1 MDLIRTTP
9 AMSLLYECINGVI
22 QGGILGDSDNATG
35 TEEIA
40 TLCVSKL
47 RSMIMVHNDPNR
59 EFSNQPLESAREHA
73 LTASAVKYVAL
84 LAFNKIV
91 LTHPQLV
98 AEQEDVIIDCI
109 DSEDMTIRM
118 KALDLV
124 QGMVSS
130 DNLVSI
136 VSRLMRQLKASS
148 TAAAGLERNNSP
160 LQEPDA
166 NSDDETSL
174 RGSRSAKAD
183 QPLAPLPED
192 YTIDVIGRIL
202 AMCSK
207 GNYDYLVDFEWYID
221 VLIQLVR
228 VAPAPR
234 ARDYESES
242 SGPNGKHAVDISEK
256 VGDEIRNVAVKVRDI
271 RYAAVAAADSILRR
285 MSAEL
290 TNNCISLGVV
300 KPAAFVVGEFWPQ
313 LSSLEDTL
321 GYLLQL
327 IPRTQYPEAL
337 ATCIQAAV
345 KILAAI
351 AGDEQALW
359 TSERKSRISLLLARV
374 IHALEPLTM
383 HPYLEVQERAV
394 EFSELLKL
402 TAEAASGQAAATD
415 ELHQDPP
422 LLLTQAIPSL
432 FSGWELNSVKPGQQ
446 TKVQIPDDLDLDEP
460 IHPNLNALLAAADS
474 LGLPLAGEDDEFEV
488 YYNQKPPPTAIANE
502 PAINRL
508 AEAPEEVASSYQRA
522 GEESYLDPDIVAR
535 RKAERRERNKDDPF
549 YIPDSSSPGRSTPIH
564 NILRHENGPDL
575 DIDSIPIMQ
584 LDLEKLQAGV
594 DSAAATSAAATG
606 AKKPI
611 TRPRPRQKILIAP
624 DETIP
629 SGSVSAG
636 PPTPRQY
643 DSGADNNSD
652 SFTRARSKKLKA
664 SLLQVDSSV
673 IGSLSLDADKQPGE
687 GFDYER
693 QTREDAEMAQAVKEV
708 ERLRLEMQRAN
719 ERIRVAQGVP
729 DEGVVLKKK
738 KAKKAKK
745 STTAGEDEGG
755 ETAVKKRKKKKVAVI
770 DEGDGSTPGPS
781 EGGGGEVAAKPKK
794 KKAVKLDG
802 QGEETAQA

>member
-1 MDLIRTTP
+1 M
-9 AMSLLYECINGVI
+9 
-22 QGGILGDSDNATG
+22 
-35 TEEIA
+35 
-40 TLCVSKL
+40 
-47 RSMIMVHNDPNR
+47 
-59 EFSNQPLESAREHA
+59 
-73 LTASAVKYVAL
+73 
-84 LAFNKIV
+84 
-91 LTHPQLV
+91 THPQLV

-148 TAAAGLERNNSP
+148 SAAAVNQRNGSP
-160 LQEPDA
+160 LQDPDA
-166 NSDDETSL
+166 TSDDEASL
-174 RGSRSAKAD
+174 RRPTSSKAD
-183 QPLAPLPED
+183 QPAAPLPED
-192 YTIDVIGRIL
+192 YTTDVIGRIL
-202 AMCSK
+202 DMCSK
-207 GNYDYLVDFEWYID
+207 NNYEHLVDFEWYID

-228 VAPAPR
+228 VAPVPR
-234 ARDYESES
+234 AREYESES
-242 SGPNGKHAVDISEK
+242 SNPNGRSKLDDVSEK
-256 VGDEIRNVAVKVRDI
+256 IGDEIRNVAVKVRDI
-271 RYAAVAAADSILRR
+271 RYAAVAAADSILQQ
-285 MSAEL
+285 MSTEL
-290 TNNCISLGVV
+290 STNYILSGVI

-313 LSSLEDTL
+313 LSSPEDTL

-327 IPRTQYPEAL
+327 IPKTKYPEAL
-337 ATCIQAAV
+337 ATCLQAAI

-359 TSERKSRISLLLARV
+359 TSERKSRISLLMARV

-394 EFSELLKL
+394 QFAELLKL
-402 TAEAASGQAAATD
+402 TAEAVSGQAAATD

-446 TKVQIPDDLDLDEP
+446 SKVQIPDGLDLDEP

-474 LGLPLAGEDDEFEV
+474 IGLPVAGEEDEFEV

-508 AEAPEEVASSYQRA
+508 AETPEEVVGSYQRA

-549 YIPDSSSPGRSTPIH
+549 YIPDSSISPGRSTPIH

-584 LDLEKLQAGV
+584 LDLEKLQAGL
-594 DSAAATSAAATG
+594 DEPA
-606 AKKPI
+606 AKKHNAI
-611 TRPRPRQKILIAP
+611 RPKPRQKIVIAA

-643 DSGADNNSD
+643 DSENNNSD
-652 SFTRARSKKLKA
+652 SFTRARSKKLRA

-673 IGSLSLDADKQPGE
+673 IGSLSLDPDKQPE
-687 GFDYER
+687 SFDYER
-693 QTREDAEMAQAVKEV
+693 QKREDAEMAQAVKEV
-708 ERLRLEMQRAN
+708 ERLRLEMLRAN
-719 ERIRVAQGVP
+719 ERIKVAQGVP
-729 DEGVVLKKK
+729 DEGTVLKKK
-738 KAKKAKK
+738 KKVKKAAA
-745 STTAGEDEGG
+745 AGEDG
-755 ETAVKKRKKKKVAVI
+755 EVKAVKKKKKKVAVI
-770 DEGDGSTPGPS
+770 DEGG
-781 EGGGGEVAAKPKK
+781 GGGGEGAGPGIEDGAGEMAPKPKRKK
-794 KKAVKLDG
+794 KKVVKLDG
-802 QGEETAQA
+802 QDEDTSVQP